1 MQDQLEN
8 SDLDQARPHNRNSLF
23 SAAVHCTSCPRRL
36 RQALAETLSLQ
47 GNGYSSNKR
56 GGGAGVLASLESP
69 VARAIRLLDRMVLG
83 GDDEV
88 RHVPSNQSWWLS
100 QPADLQIPAVPH
112 DAWLGPYGCLT
123 GWCWGETMR

>member
-1 MQDQLEN
+1 MQDQLEKAEV
-8 SDLDQARPHNRNSLF
+8 DQAWPHRSLF
-23 SAAVHCTSCPRRL
+23 SAAADCTSCPRRL

-56 GGGAGVLASLESP
+56 GGGSAGVLASLESP

-88 RHVPSNQSWWLS
+88 RHALSNLMTW
-100 QPADLQIPAVPH
+100 
-112 DAWLGPYGCLT
+112 
-123 GWCWGETMR
+123 